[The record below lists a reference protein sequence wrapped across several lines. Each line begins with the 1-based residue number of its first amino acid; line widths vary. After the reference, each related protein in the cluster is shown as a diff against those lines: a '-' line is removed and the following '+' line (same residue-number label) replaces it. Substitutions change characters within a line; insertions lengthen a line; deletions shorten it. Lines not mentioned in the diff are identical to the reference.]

1 MDEPVRLPCAAGEA
15 LVFSTRA
22 PFKEGVNEDSAALIA
37 VGEGRSVLAVADGVG
52 STRSAAEASQVA
64 VRELRR
70 ALGDAAAEP
79 ELRGRILDG
88 IERANQ
94 SVLELGN
101 AATTLAV
108 VEIQPG
114 ILRPYHVGDSEVL
127 VVGQRGKLKH
137 GTISHSPVGYAVEA
151 GLLEETE
158 AMHHE
163 DRHLISNAVGTP
175 DMRIEVGPSLP
186 LAPRDTLLLGSDG
199 LFDNLHREEIVQ
211 MIRHGP
217 LGEIGHVLVATC
229 LQRMLEGDAQHPGKP
244 DDLTFILF
252 RPTPVRT
259 RRGSPAPKEGV

>member
-64 VRELRR
+64 VR
-70 ALGDAAAEP
+70 